1 MKALETATVAA
12 ALARHFPGPVEVE
25 DLRRLSGGA
34 SRETWSFDAVD
45 ADGARH
51 ELVVRRDPG
60 EWAGQTAR
68 ATEFELLR
76 AAAAG
81 GVAVPTTRF
90 LLEPDDQMGSGFV
103 MDRIA
108 GETIPRRIL
117 RDDEYATARARL
129 AAECGEQAARIHAL
143 PVGELPALPVLGA
156 AEQIEQYRQVLDSLG
171 EPHPAFELGLRWLAE
186 HAPVPVAPQ
195 LVHGDF
201 RNGNLIV
208 GPEGLRSVLD
218 WELAHLGDPVE
229 DLGWCCVRS
238 WRFGVVEHPVGGFGD
253 VADMLAAY
261 VAAGGEPVDP
271 DRLAYWETFGT
282 LKWGA
287 ICGIQAFAHLSGA
300 VRSVELAT
308 LGRRIAETEWDL
320 LRLIAGIPESET
332 EPPPSSQQDRAP
344 LEDRPTLQDRPS
356 AAELLEAVREF
367 LERDVATATEGR
379 TAFHAR
385 VAVNALAIVE
395 RELVLGPSV
404 DAPVITRLARLL
416 DRSGTPTEL
425 VVDLAARIRDGS
437 LDDRRDEMGG
447 QVGDEVVDTV
457 RDLVRAKLAVANPRY
472 R

>member
-1 MKALETATVAA
+1 M
-12 ALARHFPGPVEVE
+12 
-25 DLRRLSGGA
+25 
-34 SRETWSFDAVD
+34 
-45 ADGARH
+45 
-51 ELVVRRDPG
+51 
-60 EWAGQTAR
+60 
-68 ATEFELLR
+68 
-76 AAAAG
+76 
-81 GVAVPTTRF
+81 
-90 LLEPDDQMGSGFV
+90 
-103 MDRIA
+103 
-108 GETIPRRIL
+108 
-117 RDDEYATARARL
+117 
-129 AAECGEQAARIHAL
+129 
-143 PVGELPALPVLGA
+143 
-156 AEQIEQYRQVLDSLG
+156 
-171 EPHPAFELGLRWLAE
+171 
-186 HAPVPVAPQ
+186 
-195 LVHGDF
+195 
-201 RNGNLIV
+201 
-208 GPEGLRSVLD
+208 
-218 WELAHLGDPVE
+218 
-229 DLGWCCVRS
+229 
-238 WRFGVVEHPVGGFGD
+238 
-253 VADMLAAY
+253 
-261 VAAGGEPVDP
+261 
-271 DRLAYWETFGT
+271 
-282 LKWGA
+282 
-287 ICGIQAFAHLSGA
+287 
-300 VRSVELAT
+300 RSVELAT

>member
-1 MKALETATVAA
+1 MRALDTSTVAA
-12 ALARHFPGPVEVE
+12 ALARHLPGPVEVE

-45 ADGARH
+45 ADGTRH
-51 ELVVRRDPG
+51 QLVVRRDPG
-60 EWAGQTAR
+60 EWAGQLSR
-68 ATEFELLR
+68 STEFELLR
-76 AAAAG
+76 AAADG

-90 LLEPDDQMGSGFV
+90 VLEPDDEMGSGFV
-103 MDRIA
+103 MDRVE

-117 RDDEYATARARL
+117 RDDEYATARSRL
-129 AAECGEQAARIHAL
+129 ATQCGEQAARIHAL
-143 PVGELPALPVLGA
+143 PVADLPTLAVLDA
-156 AEQIEQYRQVLDSLG
+156 AAQIDQYRGVLDSLG
-171 EPHPAFELGLRWLAE
+171 EPHPAFELGLRWLAD
-186 HAPVPVAPQ
+186 HAPEPVEPR

-253 VADMLAAY
+253 IDDFVAAY
-261 VAAGGEPVDP
+261 VTAGGEPVDP

-282 LKWGA
+282 LKWGT

-320 LRLIAGIPESET
+320 LRLIAGGPET
-332 EPPPSSQQDRAP
+332 ETEAEAPASPQQ
-344 LEDRPTLQDRPS
+344 ERPTLQDRPS

-367 LERDVATATEGR
+367 LEHDVATATEGR

-385 VAVNALAIVE
+385 VAVNALGIVE

-404 DAPVITRLARLL
+404 DAPVIERLARLL
-416 DRSGTPTEL
+416 DRSGTATEL
-425 VVDLAARIRDGS
+425 VADLAARIRDGS
-437 LDDRRDEMGG
+437 LDDRRDHVGG
-447 QVGDEVVDTV
+447 QVGDEVVEMV
-457 RDLVRAKLAVANPRY
+457 RDLVAAKLAVANPRY